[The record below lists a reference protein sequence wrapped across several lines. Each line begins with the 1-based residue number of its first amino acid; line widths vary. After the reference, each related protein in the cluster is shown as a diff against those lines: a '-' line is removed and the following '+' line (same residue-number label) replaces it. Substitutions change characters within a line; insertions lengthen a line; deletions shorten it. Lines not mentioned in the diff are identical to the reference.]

1 MHFRVARGELLLA
14 LVFVALGVL
23 WIAKAARMSLWEGFA
38 PDSGFL
44 PLVYGVLLAGLA
56 AAACVRVVLGEA
68 TGSGEDI
75 RKPVLVMA
83 ALIAAVAALPF
94 AGFVVSVFALLVF
107 LYAAVEKLPWL
118 SSTVVSGSISAALYL
133 IFKTWLGVPLP
144 AFFP

>member
-1 MHFRVARGELLLA
+1 MPLRVVKGELLLA
-14 LVFVALGVL
+14 LVFVALGGL
-23 WIAKAARMSLWEGFA
+23 WIAKAAHMSLWDGFA

-68 TGSGEDI
+68 TGAAEDL
-75 RKPVLVMA
+75 RKPLLVMG

-94 AGFVVSVFALLVF
+94 AGFAVTIFALLVF

-118 SSTVVSGSISAALYL
+118 SSTVVSGSLTTALYL

-144 AFFP
+144 SFFP